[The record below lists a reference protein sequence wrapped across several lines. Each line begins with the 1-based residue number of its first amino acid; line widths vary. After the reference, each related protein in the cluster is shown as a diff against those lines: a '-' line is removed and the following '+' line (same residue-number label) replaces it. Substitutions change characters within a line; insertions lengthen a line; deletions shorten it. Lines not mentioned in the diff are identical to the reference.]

1 MTVDCTYGLNPQ
13 QAEAVINTEGPMLIM
28 AGAGSGKTKVLTC
41 RVANLLQK
49 GVRPYRILAITF
61 TNKAAAEMRERVNN
75 MSGPAAKDV
84 WLFTFH
90 AFCARFLR
98 MEIDKLPGYNKNFA
112 IYDTDDT
119 KKLIK
124 GILKELNIDDNRF
137 SPNKI
142 LNKISEAKNKLIDA
156 EHFSQSIDSVD
167 FNDKKVAEVYERYQ
181 TQLKLNNALDF
192 DDLLM
197 LSIKLLQENK
207 EVREKYQDSFDYLL
221 VDEYQDTNHAQY
233 LLTKFLAAKHRNICV
248 VGDAD
253 QSIYGWRGADI
264 QNILDFEKD
273 YPDAKVIKLEQ
284 NYRSTQIILDAA
296 NAVIENNTGRK
307 PKNLWTEN
315 KSGADII
322 YFQAVDERDEARFVI
337 EQLQNLQRTENKKLG
352 DMAILYR
359 TNTQSRIFEEM
370 LIKSGISY
378 NMVGGLKFY
387 ERKEIKDIIAYLRVI
402 FNPADSLSLL
412 RIINVPKRGIGDASL
427 AKIQAH
433 AAANNVSLFE
443 AVSNAAAIDGLSS
456 RFVSKLDDL
465 AGIIFELMNL
475 ANEAP
480 VEDLIDRVLRDTGYL
495 EELENERTPQAQSR
509 IDNLHEL
516 ISVAQEFA
524 ASEEENN
531 LENFLAHVALVSD
544 IDDTELGED
553 AITLMTL
560 HSSKGLEF
568 SVVFLVGMEEGLFP
582 HARTLMDETEIEE
595 ERRLC
600 YVGITRAKEKLF
612 LSSTKMRTI
621 YGNTVTYP
629 PSRFLQE
636 IPARLVKTIK
646 RQERFSALE
655 NFKQVSEKYSAR
667 PQKPAS
673 TFNPH
678 SFMPQKPA
686 AAAGGTGT
694 RFNTGD
700 RVSHSKWGEGMVVSV
715 KDSPDGQEVKVAFAG
730 AGVRSLITGYALL
743 KKSQHLSGG
752 HYGFRTCASTGR
764 SAETAQGNTPS
775 RIFILCTGCAGD
787 YRRRI

>member
-98 MEIDKLPGYNKNFA
+98 MEIDKLPGYGGNFA
-112 IYDTDDT
+112 IYDTADSQN
-119 KKLIK
+119 LIK
-124 GILKELNIDDNRF
+124 QILKEMNLDDKRF
-137 SPNKI
+137 QPSGI
-142 LNKISEAKNKLIDA
+142 LSRISNAKNALQDA
-156 EHFSQSIDSVD
+156 AAFARQAGD
-167 FNDKKVAEVYERYQ
+167 FYEQKVADIYSRYEQ
-181 TQLKLNNALDF
+181 KLQLNNALDF

-207 EVREKYQDSFDYLL
+207 EVREKYQDRFDYLL

-427 AKIQAH
+427 AKIQAY

-475 ANEAP
+475 ASEAP

-568 SVVFLVGMEEGLFP
+568 PVVFLVGMEEGLFP

-667 PQKPAS
+667 PQKPAG

-686 AAAGGTGT
+686 TAAGGTGT

-730 AGVRSLITGYALL
+730 AGVRSLLTKYAVL
-743 KKSQHLSGG
+743 KKL
-752 HYGFRTCASTGR
+752 
-764 SAETAQGNTPS
+764 
-775 RIFILCTGCAGD
+775 
-787 YRRRI
+787 

>member
-98 MEIDKLPGYNKNFA
+98 MEIDKLPGYGGNFA
-112 IYDTDDT
+112 IYDTADSQN
-119 KKLIK
+119 LIK
-124 GILKELNIDDNRF
+124 QILKEMNLDDKRF
-137 SPNKI
+137 QPSGI
-142 LNKISEAKNKLIDA
+142 LSRISNAKNALQDA
-156 EHFSQSIDSVD
+156 AAFARQAGD
-167 FNDKKVAEVYERYQ
+167 FYEQKVADIYSRYEQ
-181 TQLKLNNALDF
+181 KLQLNNALDF

-207 EVREKYQDSFDYLL
+207 EVREKYQDRFDYLL

-427 AKIQAH
+427 AKIQAY

-568 SVVFLVGMEEGLFP
+568 PVVFLVGMEEGLFP

-655 NFKQVSEKYSAR
+655 NFKQVSEKYSAK

-678 SFMPQKPA
+678 SFMPEKPA

-730 AGVRSLITGYALL
+730 AGVRSLLTKYAVL
-743 KKSQHLSGG
+743 KKL
-752 HYGFRTCASTGR
+752 
-764 SAETAQGNTPS
+764 
-775 RIFILCTGCAGD
+775 
-787 YRRRI
+787 

>member
-98 MEIDKLPGYNKNFA
+98 MEIDKLLGYGGNFA
-112 IYDTDDT
+112 IYDTADSQN
-119 KKLIK
+119 LIK
-124 GILKELNIDDNRF
+124 QILKEMNLDDKRF
-137 SPNKI
+137 QPSGI
-142 LNKISEAKNKLIDA
+142 LSRISNAKNALQDA
-156 EHFSQSIDSVD
+156 AAFARQAGD
-167 FNDKKVAEVYERYQ
+167 FYEQKVADIYSRYEQ
-181 TQLKLNNALDF
+181 KLQLNNALDF

-207 EVREKYQDSFDYLL
+207 EVREKYQDRFDYLL

-427 AKIQAH
+427 AKIQVY

-475 ANEAP
+475 ASEAP

-568 SVVFLVGMEEGLFP
+568 PVVFLVGMEEGLFP

-730 AGVRSLITGYALL
+730 AGVRSLLTKYAVL
-743 KKSQHLSGG
+743 KKL
-752 HYGFRTCASTGR
+752 
-764 SAETAQGNTPS
+764 
-775 RIFILCTGCAGD
+775 
-787 YRRRI
+787 

>member
-75 MSGPAAKDV
+75 MSGQAAKDV

-98 MEIDKLPGYNKNFA
+98 MEIDKLPGYGGNFA
-112 IYDTDDT
+112 IYDTADSQN
-119 KKLIK
+119 LIK
-124 GILKELNIDDNRF
+124 QILKEMNLDDKRF
-137 SPNKI
+137 QPSGI
-142 LNKISEAKNKLIDA
+142 LSRISNAKNALQDA
-156 EHFSQSIDSVD
+156 AAFARQAGD
-167 FNDKKVAEVYERYQ
+167 FYEQKVADIYSRYEQ
-181 TQLKLNNALDF
+181 KLQLNNALDF

-207 EVREKYQDSFDYLL
+207 EVREKYQDRFDYLL

-427 AKIQAH
+427 AKIQAY

-568 SVVFLVGMEEGLFP
+568 PVVFLVGMEEGLFP

-655 NFKQVSEKYSAR
+655 NFKQVSEKYSTR

-730 AGVRSLITGYALL
+730 AGVRSLLTKYAVL
-743 KKSQHLSGG
+743 KKL
-752 HYGFRTCASTGR
+752 
-764 SAETAQGNTPS
+764 
-775 RIFILCTGCAGD
+775 
-787 YRRRI
+787 

>member
-98 MEIDKLPGYNKNFA
+98 MEIDKLPGYGGNFA
-112 IYDTDDT
+112 IYDTADSQN
-119 KKLIK
+119 LIK
-124 GILKELNIDDNRF
+124 QILKEMNLDDKRF
-137 SPNKI
+137 QPSGI
-142 LNKISEAKNKLIDA
+142 LSRISNAKNALQDA
-156 EHFSQSIDSVD
+156 AAFARQAGD
-167 FNDKKVAEVYERYQ
+167 FYEQKVADIYSRYEQ
-181 TQLKLNNALDF
+181 KLQLNNALDF

-207 EVREKYQDSFDYLL
+207 EVREKYQDRFDYLL

-427 AKIQAH
+427 AKIQAY

-475 ANEAP
+475 ASEAP
-480 VEDLIDRVLRDTGYL
+480 VEDLIDRVLHDTGYL

-730 AGVRSLITGYALL
+730 AGVRSLLTKYAVL
-743 KKSQHLSGG
+743 KKL
-752 HYGFRTCASTGR
+752 
-764 SAETAQGNTPS
+764 
-775 RIFILCTGCAGD
+775 
-787 YRRRI
+787 

>member
-41 RVANLLQK
+41 RVVNLLQK

-98 MEIDKLPGYNKNFA
+98 MEIDKLPGYGGNFA
-112 IYDTDDT
+112 IYDTADSQN
-119 KKLIK
+119 LIK
-124 GILKELNIDDNRF
+124 QILKEMNLDDKRF
-137 SPNKI
+137 QPSGI
-142 LNKISEAKNKLIDA
+142 LSRISNAKNALQDA
-156 EHFSQSIDSVD
+156 AAFARQAGD
-167 FNDKKVAEVYERYQ
+167 FYEQKVADIYSRYEQ
-181 TQLKLNNALDF
+181 KLQLNNALDF

-207 EVREKYQDSFDYLL
+207 EVREKYQDRFDYLL

-427 AKIQAH
+427 AKIQAY
-433 AAANNVSLFE
+433 AAGNNVSLFE

-475 ANEAP
+475 ASEAP

-568 SVVFLVGMEEGLFP
+568 PIVFLVGMEEGLFP

-655 NFKQVSEKYSAR
+655 NFKQVSEKYSTR

-730 AGVRSLITGYALL
+730 AGVRSLLTKYAVL
-743 KKSQHLSGG
+743 KKL
-752 HYGFRTCASTGR
+752 
-764 SAETAQGNTPS
+764 
-775 RIFILCTGCAGD
+775 
-787 YRRRI
+787 

>member
-98 MEIDKLPGYNKNFA
+98 MEIDKLPGYGGNFA
-112 IYDTDDT
+112 IYDTADSQN
-119 KKLIK
+119 LIK
-124 GILKELNIDDNRF
+124 QILKEMNLDDKRF
-137 SPNKI
+137 QPSGI
-142 LNKISEAKNKLIDA
+142 LSRISNAKNALQDA
-156 EHFSQSIDSVD
+156 AAFARQAGD
-167 FNDKKVAEVYERYQ
+167 FYEQKVADIYSRYEQ
-181 TQLKLNNALDF
+181 KLQLNNALDF

-207 EVREKYQDSFDYLL
+207 EVREKYQDRFDYLL

-427 AKIQAH
+427 EKIQAY

-568 SVVFLVGMEEGLFP
+568 PVVFLVGMEEGLFP

-730 AGVRSLITGYALL
+730 AGVRSLLTKYAVL
-743 KKSQHLSGG
+743 KKL
-752 HYGFRTCASTGR
+752 
-764 SAETAQGNTPS
+764 
-775 RIFILCTGCAGD
+775 
-787 YRRRI
+787 

>member
-98 MEIDKLPGYNKNFA
+98 MEIDKLPGYGGNFA
-112 IYDTDDT
+112 IYDTADSQN
-119 KKLIK
+119 LIK
-124 GILKELNIDDNRF
+124 QILKEMNLDDKRF
-137 SPNKI
+137 QPSGI
-142 LNKISEAKNKLIDA
+142 LSRISNAKNALQDA
-156 EHFSQSIDSVD
+156 AAFARQAGD
-167 FNDKKVAEVYERYQ
+167 FYEQKVADIYSRYEQ
-181 TQLKLNNALDF
+181 KLQLNNALDF

-207 EVREKYQDSFDYLL
+207 EVREKYQDRFDYLL

-427 AKIQAH
+427 AKIQAY

-568 SVVFLVGMEEGLFP
+568 PVVFLVGMEEGLFP

-678 SFMPQKPA
+678 SFMPQKLA

-730 AGVRSLITGYALL
+730 AGVRSLLTKYAVL
-743 KKSQHLSGG
+743 KKL
-752 HYGFRTCASTGR
+752 
-764 SAETAQGNTPS
+764 
-775 RIFILCTGCAGD
+775 
-787 YRRRI
+787 

>member
-98 MEIDKLPGYNKNFA
+98 MEIDKLPGYGGNFA
-112 IYDTDDT
+112 IYDTADSQN
-119 KKLIK
+119 LIK
-124 GILKELNIDDNRF
+124 QILKEMNLDDKRF
-137 SPNKI
+137 QPSGI
-142 LNKISEAKNKLIDA
+142 LSRISNAKNDLQDA
-156 EHFSQSIDSVD
+156 AAFARQAGD
-167 FNDKKVAEVYERYQ
+167 FYEQKVADIYSRYEQ
-181 TQLKLNNALDF
+181 KLQLNNALDF

-207 EVREKYQDSFDYLL
+207 EVREKYQDRFDYLL

-427 AKIQAH
+427 AKIQAY
-433 AAANNVSLFE
+433 AAGNNVSLFE

-568 SVVFLVGMEEGLFP
+568 PVVFLVGMEEGLFP

-730 AGVRSLITGYALL
+730 AGVRSLLTKYAVL
-743 KKSQHLSGG
+743 KKL
-752 HYGFRTCASTGR
+752 
-764 SAETAQGNTPS
+764 
-775 RIFILCTGCAGD
+775 
-787 YRRRI
+787 

>member
-75 MSGPAAKDV
+75 MSGTAAKDV

-98 MEIDKLPGYNKNFA
+98 MEIDKLPGYGGNFA
-112 IYDTDDT
+112 IYDTADSQN
-119 KKLIK
+119 LIK
-124 GILKELNIDDNRF
+124 QILKEMNLDDKRF
-137 SPNKI
+137 QPSGI
-142 LNKISEAKNKLIDA
+142 LSRISNAKNALQDA
-156 EHFSQSIDSVD
+156 AAFARQAGD
-167 FNDKKVAEVYERYQ
+167 FYEQKVADIYSRYEQ
-181 TQLKLNNALDF
+181 KLQLNNALDF

-207 EVREKYQDSFDYLL
+207 EVREKYQDCFDYLL

-427 AKIQAH
+427 AKIQAY
-433 AAANNVSLFE
+433 AAGNNVSLFE

-475 ANEAP
+475 ASEAP

-568 SVVFLVGMEEGLFP
+568 PVVFLVGMEEGLFP

-730 AGVRSLITGYALL
+730 AGVRSLLTKYAVL
-743 KKSQHLSGG
+743 KKL
-752 HYGFRTCASTGR
+752 
-764 SAETAQGNTPS
+764 
-775 RIFILCTGCAGD
+775 
-787 YRRRI
+787 

>member
-98 MEIDKLPGYNKNFA
+98 MEIDKLPGYGGNFA
-112 IYDTDDT
+112 IYDTVDSQN
-119 KKLIK
+119 LIK
-124 GILKELNIDDNRF
+124 QILKEMNLDDKRF
-137 SPNKI
+137 QPSGI
-142 LNKISEAKNKLIDA
+142 LSRISNAKNALQDA
-156 EHFSQSIDSVD
+156 AAFARQAGD
-167 FNDKKVAEVYERYQ
+167 FYEQKVADIYSRYEQ
-181 TQLKLNNALDF
+181 KLQLNNALDF

-207 EVREKYQDSFDYLL
+207 EVREKYQDRFDYLL

-427 AKIQAH
+427 AKIQAY

-568 SVVFLVGMEEGLFP
+568 PVVFLVGMEEGLFP

-730 AGVRSLITGYALL
+730 AGVRSLLTKYAVL
-743 KKSQHLSGG
+743 KKL
-752 HYGFRTCASTGR
+752 
-764 SAETAQGNTPS
+764 
-775 RIFILCTGCAGD
+775 
-787 YRRRI
+787 

>member
-1 MTVDCTYGLNPQ
+1 MTVDCTCGLNPQ

-98 MEIDKLPGYNKNFA
+98 MEIDKLPGYGGNFA
-112 IYDTDDT
+112 IYDTADSQN
-119 KKLIK
+119 LIK
-124 GILKELNIDDNRF
+124 QILKEMNLDDKRF
-137 SPNKI
+137 QPSGI
-142 LNKISEAKNKLIDA
+142 LSRISNAKNALQDA
-156 EHFSQSIDSVD
+156 AAFARQAGD
-167 FNDKKVAEVYERYQ
+167 FYEQKVADIYSRYEQ
-181 TQLKLNNALDF
+181 KLQLNNALDF

-207 EVREKYQDSFDYLL
+207 EVREKYQDRFDYLL

-427 AKIQAH
+427 AKIQAY

-568 SVVFLVGMEEGLFP
+568 PVVFLVGMEEGLFP

-678 SFMPQKPA
+678 SFMPQKTA

-730 AGVRSLITGYALL
+730 AGVRSLLTKYAVL
-743 KKSQHLSGG
+743 KKL
-752 HYGFRTCASTGR
+752 
-764 SAETAQGNTPS
+764 
-775 RIFILCTGCAGD
+775 
-787 YRRRI
+787 

>member
-98 MEIDKLPGYNKNFA
+98 MEIDKLPGYGGNFA
-112 IYDTDDT
+112 IYDTADSQN
-119 KKLIK
+119 LIK
-124 GILKELNIDDNRF
+124 QILKEMNLDDKRF
-137 SPNKI
+137 QPSGI
-142 LNKISEAKNKLIDA
+142 LSRISNAKNALQDA
-156 EHFSQSIDSVD
+156 AAFARQAGD
-167 FNDKKVAEVYERYQ
+167 FYEQKVADIYSRYEQ
-181 TQLKLNNALDF
+181 KLQLNNALDF

-207 EVREKYQDSFDYLL
+207 EVREKYKDRFDYLL

-427 AKIQAH
+427 AKIQAY

-475 ANEAP
+475 ASEAP

-568 SVVFLVGMEEGLFP
+568 PVVFLVGMEEGLFP

-655 NFKQVSEKYSAR
+655 NFKQVSEKYSVR

-730 AGVRSLITGYALL
+730 AGVRSLLTKYAVL
-743 KKSQHLSGG
+743 KKL
-752 HYGFRTCASTGR
+752 
-764 SAETAQGNTPS
+764 
-775 RIFILCTGCAGD
+775 
-787 YRRRI
+787 

>member
-98 MEIDKLPGYNKNFA
+98 MEIDKLPGYGGNFA
-112 IYDTDDT
+112 IYDTADSQN
-119 KKLIK
+119 LIK
-124 GILKELNIDDNRF
+124 QILKEMNLDDKRF
-137 SPNKI
+137 QPSGI
-142 LNKISEAKNKLIDA
+142 LSRISNAKNALQNA
-156 EHFSQSIDSVD
+156 AAFARQAGD
-167 FNDKKVAEVYERYQ
+167 FYEQKVADIYSRYEQ
-181 TQLKLNNALDF
+181 KLQLNNALDF

-207 EVREKYQDSFDYLL
+207 EVREKYQDRFDYLL

-427 AKIQAH
+427 AKIQAY

-568 SVVFLVGMEEGLFP
+568 PVVFLVGMEEGLFP

-655 NFKQVSEKYSAR
+655 NFKQVSEKYSTR

-730 AGVRSLITGYALL
+730 AGVRSLLTKYAVL
-743 KKSQHLSGG
+743 KKL
-752 HYGFRTCASTGR
+752 
-764 SAETAQGNTPS
+764 
-775 RIFILCTGCAGD
+775 
-787 YRRRI
+787 

>member
-90 AFCARFLR
+90 SFCARFLR
-98 MEIDKLPGYNKNFA
+98 MEIDKLPGYGGNFA
-112 IYDTDDT
+112 IYDTADSQN
-119 KKLIK
+119 LIK
-124 GILKELNIDDNRF
+124 QILKEMNLDDKRF
-137 SPNKI
+137 QPSGI
-142 LNKISEAKNKLIDA
+142 LSRISNAKNALQDA
-156 EHFSQSIDSVD
+156 AAFARQAGD
-167 FNDKKVAEVYERYQ
+167 FYEQKVADIYSRYEQ
-181 TQLKLNNALDF
+181 KLQLNNALDF

-207 EVREKYQDSFDYLL
+207 EVREKYQDRFDYLL

-427 AKIQAH
+427 AKIQAY

-443 AVSNAAAIDGLSS
+443 AVSNAAAIDCLSS

-475 ANEAP
+475 AGEAP

-568 SVVFLVGMEEGLFP
+568 PVVFLVGMEEGLFP

-686 AAAGGTGT
+686 AAAEGTGT

-730 AGVRSLITGYALL
+730 AGVRSLLTKYAVL
-743 KKSQHLSGG
+743 KKL
-752 HYGFRTCASTGR
+752 
-764 SAETAQGNTPS
+764 
-775 RIFILCTGCAGD
+775 
-787 YRRRI
+787 

>member
-98 MEIDKLPGYNKNFA
+98 MEIDKLPGYGGNFSL
-112 IYDTDDT
+112 YDTADSQN
-119 KKLIK
+119 LIK
-124 GILKELNIDDNRF
+124 QILKEMNLDDKRF
-137 SPNKI
+137 QPSGI
-142 LNKISEAKNKLIDA
+142 LSRISNAKNALQDA
-156 EHFSQSIDSVD
+156 AAFARQAGD
-167 FNDKKVAEVYERYQ
+167 FYEQKVADIYSRYEQ
-181 TQLKLNNALDF
+181 KLQLNNALDF

-207 EVREKYQDSFDYLL
+207 EVREKYQDRFDYLL

-427 AKIQAH
+427 AKIQAY

-568 SVVFLVGMEEGLFP
+568 PVVFLVGMEEGLFP

-636 IPARLVKTIK
+636 IPAHLVKTIK

-730 AGVRSLITGYALL
+730 AGVRSLLTKYAVL
-743 KKSQHLSGG
+743 KKL
-752 HYGFRTCASTGR
+752 
-764 SAETAQGNTPS
+764 
-775 RIFILCTGCAGD
+775 
-787 YRRRI
+787 

>member
-98 MEIDKLPGYNKNFA
+98 MEIDKLPGYGGNFA
-112 IYDTDDT
+112 IYDTADSQN
-119 KKLIK
+119 LIK
-124 GILKELNIDDNRF
+124 QILKEMNLDDKRF
-137 SPNKI
+137 QPSGI
-142 LNKISEAKNKLIDA
+142 LSSISNAKNALQDA
-156 EHFSQSIDSVD
+156 AAFARQAGD
-167 FNDKKVAEVYERYQ
+167 FYEQKVADIYSRYEQ
-181 TQLKLNNALDF
+181 KLQLNNALDF

-207 EVREKYQDSFDYLL
+207 EVREKYQDRFDYLL

-427 AKIQAH
+427 AKIQAY

-568 SVVFLVGMEEGLFP
+568 PVVFLVGMEEGLFP

-730 AGVRSLITGYALL
+730 AGVRSLLTKYAVL
-743 KKSQHLSGG
+743 KKL
-752 HYGFRTCASTGR
+752 
-764 SAETAQGNTPS
+764 
-775 RIFILCTGCAGD
+775 
-787 YRRRI
+787 

>member
-75 MSGPAAKDV
+75 MSGPAAINV

-98 MEIDKLPGYNKNFA
+98 MEIDKLPGYGGNFA
-112 IYDTDDT
+112 IYDTADSQN
-119 KKLIK
+119 LIK
-124 GILKELNIDDNRF
+124 QILKEMNLDDKRF
-137 SPNKI
+137 QPSGI
-142 LNKISEAKNKLIDA
+142 LSRISNAKNALQDA
-156 EHFSQSIDSVD
+156 AAFARQAGD
-167 FNDKKVAEVYERYQ
+167 FYEQKVADIYSRYEQ
-181 TQLKLNNALDF
+181 KLQLNNALDF

-207 EVREKYQDSFDYLL
+207 EVREKYQDRFDYLL

-427 AKIQAH
+427 AKIQAY

-568 SVVFLVGMEEGLFP
+568 PVVFLVGMEEGLFP

-667 PQKPAS
+667 TQKPAS

-686 AAAGGTGT
+686 AAAGGTGA

-730 AGVRSLITGYALL
+730 AGVRSLLTKYAVL
-743 KKSQHLSGG
+743 KKL
-752 HYGFRTCASTGR
+752 
-764 SAETAQGNTPS
+764 
-775 RIFILCTGCAGD
+775 
-787 YRRRI
+787 

>member
-49 GVRPYRILAITF
+49 GVCPYRILAITF

-98 MEIDKLPGYNKNFA
+98 MEIDKLPGYGGNFA
-112 IYDTDDT
+112 IYDTADSQN
-119 KKLIK
+119 LIK
-124 GILKELNIDDNRF
+124 QILKEMNLDDKRF
-137 SPNKI
+137 QPSGI
-142 LNKISEAKNKLIDA
+142 LSRISNAKNALQDA
-156 EHFSQSIDSVD
+156 AAFARQAGD
-167 FNDKKVAEVYERYQ
+167 FYEQKVADIYSRYEQ
-181 TQLKLNNALDF
+181 KLQLNNALDF

-207 EVREKYQDSFDYLL
+207 EVREKYQDRFDYLL

-337 EQLQNLQRTENKKLG
+337 EQLQNLQCTENKKLG

-427 AKIQAH
+427 AKIQAY

-480 VEDLIDRVLRDTGYL
+480 VEDLIDRVLHDTGYL

-544 IDDTELGED
+544 IDDTKLGED

-568 SVVFLVGMEEGLFP
+568 PVVFLVGMEEGLFP

-730 AGVRSLITGYALL
+730 AGVRSLLTKYAVL
-743 KKSQHLSGG
+743 KKL
-752 HYGFRTCASTGR
+752 
-764 SAETAQGNTPS
+764 
-775 RIFILCTGCAGD
+775 
-787 YRRRI
+787 

>member
-13 QAEAVINTEGPMLIM
+13 QAEAVINTEGPMLIL

-98 MEIDKLPGYNKNFA
+98 MEIDKLPGYGGNFA
-112 IYDTDDT
+112 IYDTADSQN
-119 KKLIK
+119 LIK
-124 GILKELNIDDNRF
+124 QILKEMNLDDKRF
-137 SPNKI
+137 QPSGI
-142 LNKISEAKNKLIDA
+142 LSRISNAKNALQDA
-156 EHFSQSIDSVD
+156 AAFARQAGD
-167 FNDKKVAEVYERYQ
+167 FYEQKVADIYSRYEQ
-181 TQLKLNNALDF
+181 KLQLNNALDF

-207 EVREKYQDSFDYLL
+207 EVREKYQDRFDYLL

-427 AKIQAH
+427 AKIQAY

-568 SVVFLVGMEEGLFP
+568 PVVFLVGMEEGLFP

-730 AGVRSLITGYALL
+730 AGVRSLLTKYAVL
-743 KKSQHLSGG
+743 KKL
-752 HYGFRTCASTGR
+752 
-764 SAETAQGNTPS
+764 
-775 RIFILCTGCAGD
+775 
-787 YRRRI
+787 

>member
-98 MEIDKLPGYNKNFA
+98 MEIDKLPGYGGNFA
-112 IYDTDDT
+112 IYDTADSQN
-119 KKLIK
+119 LIK
-124 GILKELNIDDNRF
+124 QILKEMNLDDKRF
-137 SPNKI
+137 QPSGI
-142 LNKISEAKNKLIDA
+142 LSRISNAKNALQDA
-156 EHFSQSIDSVD
+156 AAFARQTGD
-167 FNDKKVAEVYERYQ
+167 FYEQKVADIYSRYEQ
-181 TQLKLNNALDF
+181 KLQLNNALDF

-197 LSIKLLQENK
+197 LSIKLLQENQ
-207 EVREKYQDSFDYLL
+207 EVREKYQDRFDYLL

-427 AKIQAH
+427 AKIQAY

-475 ANEAP
+475 ASEAP

-568 SVVFLVGMEEGLFP
+568 PVVFLVGMEEGLFP

-636 IPARLVKTIK
+636 IPAHLVKTIK

-730 AGVRSLITGYALL
+730 AGVRSLLTKYAVL
-743 KKSQHLSGG
+743 KKL
-752 HYGFRTCASTGR
+752 
-764 SAETAQGNTPS
+764 
-775 RIFILCTGCAGD
+775 
-787 YRRRI
+787 

>member
-98 MEIDKLPGYNKNFA
+98 MEIDKLPGYGGNFA
-112 IYDTDDT
+112 IYDTADSQN
-119 KKLIK
+119 LIK
-124 GILKELNIDDNRF
+124 QILKEMNLDDKRF
-137 SPNKI
+137 QPSGI
-142 LNKISEAKNKLIDA
+142 LSRISNAKNALQDA
-156 EHFSQSIDSVD
+156 AAFARQAGD
-167 FNDKKVAEVYERYQ
+167 FYEQKVADIYSRYEQ
-181 TQLKLNNALDF
+181 KLQLNNALDF

-207 EVREKYQDSFDYLL
+207 EVREKYQDRFDYLL

-427 AKIQAH
+427 AKIQAY

-480 VEDLIDRVLRDTGYL
+480 VEDLIDSVLRDTGYL

-568 SVVFLVGMEEGLFP
+568 PVVFLVGMEEGLFP

-678 SFMPQKPA
+678 SFMPQKTA

-700 RVSHSKWGEGMVVSV
+700 RVSHGKWGEGMVVSV

-730 AGVRSLITGYALL
+730 AGVRSLLTKYAVL
-743 KKSQHLSGG
+743 KKL
-752 HYGFRTCASTGR
+752 
-764 SAETAQGNTPS
+764 
-775 RIFILCTGCAGD
+775 
-787 YRRRI
+787 

>member
-98 MEIDKLPGYNKNFA
+98 MEIDKLPGYGGNFA
-112 IYDTDDT
+112 IYDTADSQN
-119 KKLIK
+119 LIK
-124 GILKELNIDDNRF
+124 QILKEMNLDDKRF
-137 SPNKI
+137 QPSGI
-142 LNKISEAKNKLIDA
+142 LSRISNAKNALQDA
-156 EHFSQSIDSVD
+156 AAFARQAGD
-167 FNDKKVAEVYERYQ
+167 FYEQKVADVYSRYEQ
-181 TQLKLNNALDF
+181 KLQLNNALDF

-207 EVREKYQDSFDYLL
+207 EVREKYQDRFDYLL

-427 AKIQAH
+427 AKIQAY

-568 SVVFLVGMEEGLFP
+568 PVVFLVGMEEGLFP

-686 AAAGGTGT
+686 AAAGGTAGT

-730 AGVRSLITGYALL
+730 AGVRSLLTKYAVL
-743 KKSQHLSGG
+743 KKL
-752 HYGFRTCASTGR
+752 
-764 SAETAQGNTPS
+764 
-775 RIFILCTGCAGD
+775 
-787 YRRRI
+787 

>member
-98 MEIDKLPGYNKNFA
+98 MEIDKLPGYGGNFA
-112 IYDTDDT
+112 IYDTADSQN
-119 KKLIK
+119 LIK
-124 GILKELNIDDNRF
+124 QILKEMNLDDKRF
-137 SPNKI
+137 QPSGI
-142 LNKISEAKNKLIDA
+142 LSRISNAKNALQDA
-156 EHFSQSIDSVD
+156 AAFARQAGD
-167 FNDKKVAEVYERYQ
+167 FYEQKVADIYSRYEQ
-181 TQLKLNNALDF
+181 KLQLNNALDF

-207 EVREKYQDSFDYLL
+207 EVREKYQDRFDYLL

-315 KSGADII
+315 KSGTDII

-427 AKIQAH
+427 AKIQAY

-568 SVVFLVGMEEGLFP
+568 PVVFLVGMEEGLFP

-730 AGVRSLITGYALL
+730 AGVRSLLTKYAVL
-743 KKSQHLSGG
+743 KKL
-752 HYGFRTCASTGR
+752 
-764 SAETAQGNTPS
+764 
-775 RIFILCTGCAGD
+775 
-787 YRRRI
+787 

>member
-98 MEIDKLPGYNKNFA
+98 MEIDKLPGYGGNFA
-112 IYDTDDT
+112 IYDTADSQN
-119 KKLIK
+119 LIK
-124 GILKELNIDDNRF
+124 QILKEMNLDDKRF
-137 SPNKI
+137 QPSGI
-142 LNKISEAKNKLIDA
+142 LSRISNAKNALQDA
-156 EHFSQSIDSVD
+156 AAFARQAGD
-167 FNDKKVAEVYERYQ
+167 FYEQKVADIYSRYEQ
-181 TQLKLNNALDF
+181 KLQLNNALDF

-207 EVREKYQDSFDYLL
+207 EVREKYQDRFDYLL

-427 AKIQAH
+427 AKIQAY

-475 ANEAP
+475 ANEAT

-568 SVVFLVGMEEGLFP
+568 PVVFLVGMEEGLFP

-730 AGVRSLITGYALL
+730 AGVRSLLTKYAVL
-743 KKSQHLSGG
+743 KKL
-752 HYGFRTCASTGR
+752 
-764 SAETAQGNTPS
+764 
-775 RIFILCTGCAGD
+775 
-787 YRRRI
+787 

>member
-75 MSGPAAKDV
+75 MSGPAAKNV

-98 MEIDKLPGYNKNFA
+98 MEIDKLPGYGGNFA
-112 IYDTDDT
+112 IYDTADSQN
-119 KKLIK
+119 LIK
-124 GILKELNIDDNRF
+124 QILKEMNLDDKRF
-137 SPNKI
+137 QPSGI
-142 LNKISEAKNKLIDA
+142 LSRISNAKNALQDA
-156 EHFSQSIDSVD
+156 AAFARQAGD
-167 FNDKKVAEVYERYQ
+167 FYEQKVADIYSRYEQ
-181 TQLKLNNALDF
+181 KLQLNNALDF

-207 EVREKYQDSFDYLL
+207 EVREKYQDRFDYLL

-427 AKIQAH
+427 AKIQAY

-443 AVSNAAAIDGLSS
+443 AVSNAAAIEGLSS

-568 SVVFLVGMEEGLFP
+568 PVVFLVGMEEGLFP

-730 AGVRSLITGYALL
+730 AGVRSLLTKYAVL
-743 KKSQHLSGG
+743 KKL
-752 HYGFRTCASTGR
+752 
-764 SAETAQGNTPS
+764 
-775 RIFILCTGCAGD
+775 
-787 YRRRI
+787 

>member
-98 MEIDKLPGYNKNFA
+98 MEIDKLPGYGGNFA
-112 IYDTDDT
+112 IYDTADSQN
-119 KKLIK
+119 LIK
-124 GILKELNIDDNRF
+124 QILKEMNLDDKRF
-137 SPNKI
+137 QPSGI
-142 LNKISEAKNKLIDA
+142 LSRISNAKNDLQDA
-156 EHFSQSIDSVD
+156 ASFARQAGD
-167 FNDKKVAEVYERYQ
+167 FYEQKVADIYSRYEQ
-181 TQLKLNNALDF
+181 KLQLNNALDF

-207 EVREKYQDSFDYLL
+207 EVREKYQDRFDYLL

-427 AKIQAH
+427 AKIQAY

-568 SVVFLVGMEEGLFP
+568 PVVFLVGMEEGLFP

-730 AGVRSLITGYALL
+730 AGVRSLLTKYAVL
-743 KKSQHLSGG
+743 KKL
-752 HYGFRTCASTGR
+752 
-764 SAETAQGNTPS
+764 
-775 RIFILCTGCAGD
+775 
-787 YRRRI
+787 

>member
-13 QAEAVINTEGPMLIM
+13 QAEAVINTEGSMLIM

-98 MEIDKLPGYNKNFA
+98 MEIDKLPGYGGNFA
-112 IYDTDDT
+112 IYDTADSQN
-119 KKLIK
+119 LIK
-124 GILKELNIDDNRF
+124 QILKEMNLDDKRF
-137 SPNKI
+137 QPSGI
-142 LNKISEAKNKLIDA
+142 LSRISNAKNALQDA
-156 EHFSQSIDSVD
+156 ASFARQAGD
-167 FNDKKVAEVYERYQ
+167 FYEQKVADIYSRYEQ
-181 TQLKLNNALDF
+181 KLQLNNALDF

-207 EVREKYQDSFDYLL
+207 EVREKYQDRFDYLL

-475 ANEAP
+475 ASEAP

-495 EELENERTPQAQSR
+495 EEMENERTPQAQSR

-568 SVVFLVGMEEGLFP
+568 PVVFLVGMEEGLFP

-730 AGVRSLITGYALL
+730 AGVRSLLTKYAVL
-743 KKSQHLSGG
+743 KKL
-752 HYGFRTCASTGR
+752 
-764 SAETAQGNTPS
+764 
-775 RIFILCTGCAGD
+775 
-787 YRRRI
+787 

>member
-98 MEIDKLPGYNKNFA
+98 MEIDKLPGYGGNFA
-112 IYDTDDT
+112 IYDTADSQN
-119 KKLIK
+119 LIK
-124 GILKELNIDDNRF
+124 QILKEMNLDDKRF
-137 SPNKI
+137 QPSGI
-142 LNKISEAKNKLIDA
+142 LSRISNAKNALQDA
-156 EHFSQSIDSVD
+156 AAFARQAGD
-167 FNDKKVAEVYERYQ
+167 FYEQKVADIYSRYEQ
-181 TQLKLNNALDF
+181 KLQLNNALDF

-207 EVREKYQDSFDYLL
+207 EVREKYQDRFDYLL

-427 AKIQAH
+427 AKIQAY
-433 AAANNVSLFE
+433 AAANSISLFE

-568 SVVFLVGMEEGLFP
+568 PVVFLVGMEEGLFP

-730 AGVRSLITGYALL
+730 AGVRSLLTKYAVL
-743 KKSQHLSGG
+743 KKL
-752 HYGFRTCASTGR
+752 
-764 SAETAQGNTPS
+764 
-775 RIFILCTGCAGD
+775 
-787 YRRRI
+787 

>member
-98 MEIDKLPGYNKNFA
+98 MEIDKLPGYGGNFA
-112 IYDTDDT
+112 IYDTADSQN
-119 KKLIK
+119 LIK
-124 GILKELNIDDNRF
+124 QILKEMNLDDKRF
-137 SPNKI
+137 QPSGI
-142 LNKISEAKNKLIDA
+142 LSRISNAKNALQDA
-156 EHFSQSIDSVD
+156 AAFARQAGD
-167 FNDKKVAEVYERYQ
+167 FYEQKVADIYSRYEQ
-181 TQLKLNNALDF
+181 KLQLNNALDF

-207 EVREKYQDSFDYLL
+207 EVREKYQDRFDYLL

-387 ERKEIKDIIAYLRVI
+387 ERKEIKDIIAYMRVI

-427 AKIQAH
+427 AKIQAY

-568 SVVFLVGMEEGLFP
+568 PVVFLVGMEEGLFP

-655 NFKQVSEKYSAR
+655 NFKQVSEKYSTR

-730 AGVRSLITGYALL
+730 AGVRSLLTKYAVL
-743 KKSQHLSGG
+743 KKL
-752 HYGFRTCASTGR
+752 
-764 SAETAQGNTPS
+764 
-775 RIFILCTGCAGD
+775 
-787 YRRRI
+787 

>member
-98 MEIDKLPGYNKNFA
+98 MEIDKLPGYGGNFA
-112 IYDTDDT
+112 IYDTADSQN
-119 KKLIK
+119 LIK
-124 GILKELNIDDNRF
+124 QILKEMNLDDKRF
-137 SPNKI
+137 QPSGI
-142 LNKISEAKNKLIDA
+142 LSRISNAKNALQDA
-156 EHFSQSIDSVD
+156 AAFARQAGD
-167 FNDKKVAEVYERYQ
+167 FYEQKVADIYSRYEQ
-181 TQLKLNNALDF
+181 KLQLNNALDF

-207 EVREKYQDSFDYLL
+207 EVREKYQDRFDYLL

-427 AKIQAH
+427 AKIQAY

-475 ANEAP
+475 AGEAQ

-568 SVVFLVGMEEGLFP
+568 PVVFLVGMEEGLFP

-715 KDSPDGQEVKVAFAG
+715 KDSPDGQEVKVVFAG
-730 AGVRSLITGYALL
+730 AGVRSLLTKYAVL
-743 KKSQHLSGG
+743 KKL
-752 HYGFRTCASTGR
+752 
-764 SAETAQGNTPS
+764 
-775 RIFILCTGCAGD
+775 
-787 YRRRI
+787 

>member
-98 MEIDKLPGYNKNFA
+98 MEIDKLPGYGGNFA
-112 IYDTDDT
+112 IYDTADSQN
-119 KKLIK
+119 LIK
-124 GILKELNIDDNRF
+124 QILKEMNLDDKRF
-137 SPNKI
+137 QPSGI
-142 LNKISEAKNKLIDA
+142 LSRISNAKNALQDA
-156 EHFSQSIDSVD
+156 AAFARQAGD
-167 FNDKKVAEVYERYQ
+167 FYEQKVADIYSRYEQ
-181 TQLKLNNALDF
+181 KLQLNNALDF

-207 EVREKYQDSFDYLL
+207 EVREKYQDRFDYLL

-427 AKIQAH
+427 SKIQAY

-475 ANEAP
+475 AGEAP

-568 SVVFLVGMEEGLFP
+568 PVVFLVGMEEGLFP

-730 AGVRSLITGYALL
+730 AGVRSLLTKYAVL
-743 KKSQHLSGG
+743 KKL
-752 HYGFRTCASTGR
+752 
-764 SAETAQGNTPS
+764 
-775 RIFILCTGCAGD
+775 
-787 YRRRI
+787 

>member
-98 MEIDKLPGYNKNFA
+98 MEIDKLPGYGGNFA
-112 IYDTDDT
+112 IYDTADSQN
-119 KKLIK
+119 LIK
-124 GILKELNIDDNRF
+124 QILKEMNLDDKRF
-137 SPNKI
+137 QPSGI
-142 LNKISEAKNKLIDA
+142 LSRISNAKNALQDA
-156 EHFSQSIDSVD
+156 AAFARQAGD
-167 FNDKKVAEVYERYQ
+167 FYEQKVADIYSRYEQ
-181 TQLKLNNALDF
+181 KLQLNNALDF

-207 EVREKYQDSFDYLL
+207 EVREKYQDRFDYLL

-427 AKIQAH
+427 AKIQAY

-475 ANEAP
+475 AGEAP

-568 SVVFLVGMEEGLFP
+568 PVVFLVGMEEGLFP

-686 AAAGGTGT
+686 AAAGGTDT

-730 AGVRSLITGYALL
+730 AGVRSLLTKYAVL
-743 KKSQHLSGG
+743 KKL
-752 HYGFRTCASTGR
+752 
-764 SAETAQGNTPS
+764 
-775 RIFILCTGCAGD
+775 
-787 YRRRI
+787 

>member
-98 MEIDKLPGYNKNFA
+98 MEIDKLPGYGGNFA
-112 IYDTDDT
+112 IYDTADSHN
-119 KKLIK
+119 LIK
-124 GILKELNIDDNRF
+124 QILKEMNLDDKRF
-137 SPNKI
+137 QPSGI
-142 LNKISEAKNKLIDA
+142 LSRISNAKNALQDA
-156 EHFSQSIDSVD
+156 AAFARQAGD
-167 FNDKKVAEVYERYQ
+167 FYEQKVADIYSRYEQ
-181 TQLKLNNALDF
+181 KLQLNNALDF

-207 EVREKYQDSFDYLL
+207 EVREKYQDRFDYLL

-427 AKIQAH
+427 AKIQAY

-475 ANEAP
+475 ASEAP

-568 SVVFLVGMEEGLFP
+568 PVVFLVGMEEGLFP

-730 AGVRSLITGYALL
+730 AGVRSLLTKYAVL
-743 KKSQHLSGG
+743 KKL
-752 HYGFRTCASTGR
+752 
-764 SAETAQGNTPS
+764 
-775 RIFILCTGCAGD
+775 
-787 YRRRI
+787 

>member
-98 MEIDKLPGYNKNFA
+98 MEIDKLPGYGGNFA
-112 IYDTDDT
+112 IYDTADSQN
-119 KKLIK
+119 LIK
-124 GILKELNIDDNRF
+124 QILKEMNLDDKRF
-137 SPNKI
+137 QPSGI
-142 LNKISEAKNKLIDA
+142 LSRISNAKNALQDA
-156 EHFSQSIDSVD
+156 AAFARQAGD
-167 FNDKKVAEVYERYQ
+167 FYEQKVADIYSRYEQ
-181 TQLKLNNALDF
+181 KLQLNNALDF

-207 EVREKYQDSFDYLL
+207 EVREKYQDRFDYLL

-427 AKIQAH
+427 AKIQAY

-568 SVVFLVGMEEGLFP
+568 PVVFLVGMEEGLFP

-686 AAAGGTGT
+686 AAAGGTDT

-730 AGVRSLITGYALL
+730 AGVRSLLTKYAVL
-743 KKSQHLSGG
+743 KKL
-752 HYGFRTCASTGR
+752 
-764 SAETAQGNTPS
+764 
-775 RIFILCTGCAGD
+775 
-787 YRRRI
+787 